1 MSENEKQASVPFFV
15 HEATMN
21 KMDVNN
27 KRMLVALITVCIT
40 LIITVCCF
48 LTAYRSMN
56 NSWMTF
62 VEKQQEVTADA
73 GVYEQSDPGSD

>member
-48 LTAYRSMN
+48 LTAYRTMN

-62 VEKQQEVTADA
+62 VEKQQEVQRFVDKM
-73 GVYEQSDPGSD
+73 ERM